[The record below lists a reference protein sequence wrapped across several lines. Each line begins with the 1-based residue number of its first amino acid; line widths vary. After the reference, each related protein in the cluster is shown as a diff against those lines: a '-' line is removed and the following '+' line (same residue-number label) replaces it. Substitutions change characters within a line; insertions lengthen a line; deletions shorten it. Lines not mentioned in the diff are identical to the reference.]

1 MGKRRRVS
9 QVRLLLDTH
18 TFLYAINFW
27 ERLGSNARGA
37 LTDTQNERWVS
48 AITLAEIGIKVA
60 IGKLP
65 LPKDP
70 DYYLRHLEA
79 LRAEILPVGA
89 QHSLK
94 LLKLLGLLLHHRGPF
109 DRLLIAQAKT
119 EGLTIVTQ
127 DRAFG
132 AYGVATVW

>member
-1 MGKRRRVS
+1 VGKRRRVS

-65 LPKDP
+65 LPKHP

-79 LRAEILPVGA
+79 LRAEILPVGV

-94 LLKLLGLLLHHRGPF
+94 LLDLPMHHRDPF

-119 EGLTIVTQ
+119 EELTIVTQ
-127 DRAFG
+127 DRAFA
-132 AYGVATVW
+132 AYGVATLW